1 MVNSLIAL
9 LDGLKLTGR
18 AISSEGRLAY
28 ATQKVIDFS
37 YSWDCSEFNNCD
49 CNAECDC
56 GDCNFQGAV
65 ITSSD
70 NRYFMKGGNK

>member
-28 ATQKVIDFS
+28 ATVGSLS
-37 YSWDCSEFNNCD
+37 YNGHCD
-49 CNAECDC
+49 CEGNCQVPS
-56 GDCNFQGAV
+56 GDYCPAP
-65 ITSSD
+65 SD
-70 NRYFMKGGNK
+70 Q